1 MYELRNRT
9 ETTIRNRIRN
19 VDNRTIRDR
28 IRGIIRNT
36 IKNRLRGN
44 IRNRIRN
51 RLRDNIRITTRNATV
66 DSTPQNNIFREYI
79 FIEVKLLPP
88 TPPTLKPIPIPPS
101 RPNDFKHIAID
112 CLILKI

>member
-44 IRNRIRN
+44 IR
-51 RLRDNIRITTRNATV
+51 ITTRNATI

-79 FIEVKLLPP
+79 FIEVKLLPHK
-88 TPPTLKPIPIPPS
+88 PPTLKPIPIPPS
-101 RPNDFKHIAID
+101 RPNDLKHIAIN
-112 CLILKI
+112 INV